1 MGAKRTEPAFADGS
15 GHKTAEPLFEVRLVA
30 HVRDKVFLVQ
40 VELELVTATGPTVGA
55 GSLVVRPLGEG
66 CQNRVRHEDFLGGEL
81 AVTGA
86 GSVCH
91 VKGLTVVEH

>member
-1 MGAKRTEPAFADGS
+1 MGPKRTEPAFADGS

-55 GSLVVRPLGEG
+55 RSLVVRPLGEG

-86 GSVCH
+86 GSVGH